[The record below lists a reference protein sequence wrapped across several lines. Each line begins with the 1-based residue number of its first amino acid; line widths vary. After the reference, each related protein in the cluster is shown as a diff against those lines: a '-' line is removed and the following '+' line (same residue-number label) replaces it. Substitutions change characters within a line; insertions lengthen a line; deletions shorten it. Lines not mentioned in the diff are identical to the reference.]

1 MRISMLLR
9 LRLSRLSLPT
19 LRHYF
24 TGALAFTL
32 LSAKVFAQTPEV
44 QSNEAVINDVS
55 VIDIVK
61 KAEHAAYYA
70 GDDGRSMARMLIV
83 DEQGRKQMRQ
93 FTILRKDVVSETGE
107 DTGDQRMLVFFSRP
121 TEVEG
126 TVFRVEKHASLN
138 SDDDRWLYL
147 PALDLVKRIAA
158 GDKRT
163 SFVGSHF
170 FYEDVSGRATAQDN
184 FEFIEQTN
192 THYRLKATPKD
203 TALVEFSHYVVEI
216 DKANFLPTTINF
228 YKGDNNYRRVEAV
241 SIEVIQGNPTVVR
254 SKVTDLASGGYTLME
269 FRGIEYDIGLPDSI
283 FSERS
288 LRVPPE
294 RYVK

>member
-1 MRISMLLR
+1 MRISLLSTLR
-9 LRLSRLSLPT
+9 LRRPT
-19 LRHYF
+19 KLNLRSSF
-24 TGALAFTL
+24 TGLVALL
-32 LSAKVFAQTPEV
+32 LISGNGFAQTSAN
-44 QSNEAVINDVS
+44 QSGSNIDVAE
-55 VIDIVK
+55 IVN
-61 KAEHAAYYA
+61 KAEQAAYYA
-70 GDDGRSMARMLIV
+70 GNDGRSMARMLIV

-93 FTILRKDVVSETGE
+93 FTILRKDVLNEAGA

-126 TVFRVEKHASLN
+126 TVFRVEKHAALN

-170 FYEDVSGRATAQDN
+170 FYEDVSGRATAQDS
-184 FEFIEQTN
+184 FELLEQTQ

-216 DKANFLPTTINF
+216 DKDTYLPTLINF

-241 SIEVIQGNPTVVR
+241 TIETIQGNPTVVR
-254 SKVTDLASGGYTLME
+254 SKVTDLTSGGYTLME

-288 LRVPPE
+288 LRVPPQN
-294 RYVK
+294 YIK

>member
-1 MRISMLLR
+1 MRISILSVFMWRRPKIRNLRSMFMGLVALL
-9 LRLSRLSLPT
+9 LISGNG
-19 LRHYF
+19 F
-24 TGALAFTL
+24 AQALAN
-32 LSAKVFAQTPEV
+32 Q
-44 QSNEAVINDVS
+44 NGNNIDVAE
-55 VIDIVK
+55 IVN
-61 KAEHAAYYA
+61 KAEQAAYYA
-70 GDDGRSMARMLIV
+70 GNDGRSMARMLIV

-93 FTILRKDVVSETGE
+93 FTILRKDVLNDAGA

-126 TVFRVEKHASLN
+126 TVFRVEKHAALN

-170 FYEDVSGRATAQDN
+170 FYEDVSGRATAQDS
-184 FEFIEQTN
+184 FELLEQTQ

-216 DKANFLPTTINF
+216 DKDTYLPTLINF

-241 SIEVIQGNPTVVR
+241 TIETIQGNPTVVR

-288 LRVPPE
+288 LRVPPQ
-294 RYVK
+294 RYIK

>member
-1 MRISMLLR
+1 MRISILSVFIWRRPKIRNLR
-9 LRLSRLSLPT
+9 SM
-19 LRHYF
+19 F
-24 TGALAFTL
+24 TGLVALLLISSNGFAQALAT
-32 LSAKVFAQTPEV
+32 
-44 QSNEAVINDVS
+44 QSDESSSSIDVAE
-55 VIDIVK
+55 IVN
-61 KAEHAAYYA
+61 KAEQAAYYA
-70 GDDGRSMARMLIV
+70 GNDGRSMARMLIV

-93 FTILRKDVVSETGE
+93 FTILRKDVLNEAGA

-126 TVFRVEKHASLN
+126 TVFRVEKHAALN

-170 FYEDVSGRATAQDN
+170 FYEDVSGRATAQDS
-184 FEFIEQTN
+184 FELLEQTQ
-192 THYRLKATPKD
+192 THYHLKATPKD

-216 DKANFLPTTINF
+216 DKDTYLPTLINF

-241 SIEVIQGNPTVVR
+241 TIETIQGNPTVVR

-288 LRVPPE
+288 LRVPPQ
-294 RYVK
+294 RYIK

>member
-1 MRISMLLR
+1 MRISLLSTLR
-9 LRLSRLSLPT
+9 LRRPT
-19 LRHYF
+19 KLNLRSSF
-24 TGALAFTL
+24 TGLVALL
-32 LSAKVFAQTPEV
+32 LISGNGFAQTSAN
-44 QSNEAVINDVS
+44 QGGSNIDVAE
-55 VIDIVK
+55 IVN
-61 KAEHAAYYA
+61 KAEQAAYYA
-70 GDDGRSMARMLIV
+70 GNDGRSMARMLIV

-93 FTILRKDVVSETGE
+93 FTILRKDVPNEAGA

-126 TVFRVEKHASLN
+126 TVFRVEKHAALN

-170 FYEDVSGRATAQDN
+170 FYEDVSGRATAQDS
-184 FEFIEQTN
+184 FELLEQTQ

-216 DKANFLPTTINF
+216 DKDTYLPTLINF

-241 SIEVIQGNPTVVR
+241 TIETIQGNPTVVR

-288 LRVPPE
+288 LRVPPQN
-294 RYVK
+294 YIK

>member
-1 MRISMLLR
+1 MRISLLSTLR
-9 LRLSRLSLPT
+9 LRRPT
-19 LRHYF
+19 KLNLRSSF
-24 TGALAFTL
+24 AGLVALL
-32 LSAKVFAQTPEV
+32 LISGNGFAQTSAN
-44 QSNEAVINDVS
+44 QSDSNIDVAE
-55 VIDIVK
+55 IVD
-61 KAEHAAYYA
+61 KAEQAAYYA
-70 GDDGRSMARMLIV
+70 GNDGRSMARMLIV

-93 FTILRKDVVSETGE
+93 FTILRKDVLNEAGA

-126 TVFRVEKHASLN
+126 TVFRVEKHAALN

-170 FYEDVSGRATAQDN
+170 FYEDVSGRATAQDS
-184 FEFIEQTN
+184 FELLEQTQ

-216 DKANFLPTTINF
+216 DKDTYLPTLINF

-241 SIEVIQGNPTVVR
+241 TIETIQGNPTVVR
-254 SKVTDLASGGYTLME
+254 SKVTDLTSGGYTLME

-288 LRVPPE
+288 LRVPPQN
-294 RYVK
+294 YIK

>member
-1 MRISMLLR
+1 MRISLLSTLR
-9 LRLSRLSLPT
+9 LRRPKKLN
-19 LRHYF
+19 LRSSF
-24 TGALAFTL
+24 TGLVALL
-32 LSAKVFAQTPEV
+32 LISGNGFAQTSAN
-44 QSNEAVINDVS
+44 QSGSNIDVAE
-55 VIDIVK
+55 IVN
-61 KAEHAAYYA
+61 KAEQAAYYA
-70 GDDGRSMARMLIV
+70 GNDGRSMARMLIV

-93 FTILRKDVVSETGE
+93 FTILRKDVLNEEGA

-126 TVFRVEKHASLN
+126 TVFRVEKHAALN

-170 FYEDVSGRATAQDN
+170 FYEDVSGRATAQDS
-184 FEFIEQTN
+184 FELLEQTQ

-216 DKANFLPTTINF
+216 DKDTYLPTLINF

-241 SIEVIQGNPTVVR
+241 TIETIQGNPTVVR
-254 SKVTDLASGGYTLME
+254 SKVTDLTSGGYTLME

-288 LRVPPE
+288 LRVPPQ
-294 RYVK
+294 RYIK

>member
-1 MRISMLLR
+1 VALLLIS
-9 LRLSRLSLPT
+9 
-19 LRHYF
+19 
-24 TGALAFTL
+24 GNG
-32 LSAKVFAQTPEV
+32 FAQTSAN
-44 QSNEAVINDVS
+44 QNGSNIDVAE
-55 VIDIVK
+55 IVN
-61 KAEHAAYYA
+61 KAEQAAYYA
-70 GDDGRSMARMLIV
+70 GNDGRSMARMLIV

-93 FTILRKDVVSETGE
+93 FTILRKDVLNEAGA

-126 TVFRVEKHASLN
+126 TVFRVEKHAALN

-170 FYEDVSGRATAQDN
+170 FYEDVSGRATAQDS
-184 FEFIEQTN
+184 FELLEQTQ

-216 DKANFLPTTINF
+216 DKDTYLPTLINF

-241 SIEVIQGNPTVVR
+241 TIETIQGNPTVVR
-254 SKVTDLASGGYTLME
+254 SKVTDLTSGGYTLME

-288 LRVPPE
+288 LRVPPQN
-294 RYVK
+294 YIK

>member
-1 MRISMLLR
+1 MRISILSVFMWRRPKIRNLRSMFMGLVALL
-9 LRLSRLSLPT
+9 LISGNG
-19 LRHYF
+19 F
-24 TGALAFTL
+24 AQALAN
-32 LSAKVFAQTPEV
+32 QNG
-44 QSNEAVINDVS
+44 SNIDVAE
-55 VIDIVK
+55 IVN
-61 KAEHAAYYA
+61 KAEQAAYYA
-70 GDDGRSMARMLIV
+70 GNDGRSMARMLIV

-93 FTILRKDVVSETGE
+93 FTILRKDVLNDAGA

-126 TVFRVEKHASLN
+126 TVFRVEKHAALN

-170 FYEDVSGRATAQDN
+170 FYEDVSGRATAQDS
-184 FEFIEQTN
+184 FELLEQTQ

-216 DKANFLPTTINF
+216 DKDTYLPTLINF

-241 SIEVIQGNPTVVR
+241 TIETIQCNPTVVR

-288 LRVPPE
+288 LRVPPQ
-294 RYVK
+294 RYIK

>member
-1 MRISMLLR
+1 MRISILSVFMWRRPKIRNLRSMFMGLVALL
-9 LRLSRLSLPT
+9 LISGNG
-19 LRHYF
+19 F
-24 TGALAFTL
+24 AQALAN
-32 LSAKVFAQTPEV
+32 QNG
-44 QSNEAVINDVS
+44 SNIDVAE
-55 VIDIVK
+55 IVN
-61 KAEHAAYYA
+61 KAEQAAYYA
-70 GDDGRSMARMLIV
+70 GNDGRSMARMLIV

-93 FTILRKDVVSETGE
+93 FTILRKDVLNDAGA

-126 TVFRVEKHASLN
+126 TVFRVEKHAALN

-170 FYEDVSGRATAQDN
+170 FYEDVSGRATAQDS
-184 FEFIEQTN
+184 FELLEQTQ

-216 DKANFLPTTINF
+216 DKDTYLPTLINF

-241 SIEVIQGNPTVVR
+241 TIETIQGNPTVVR

-288 LRVPPE
+288 LRVPPQ
-294 RYVK
+294 RYIK

>member
-1 MRISMLLR
+1 MRISILSVFMWRRPKIRNLRSMFMGLVALL
-9 LRLSRLSLPT
+9 LISGNG
-19 LRHYF
+19 F
-24 TGALAFTL
+24 AQALAN
-32 LSAKVFAQTPEV
+32 QNG
-44 QSNEAVINDVS
+44 SNIDVAE
-55 VIDIVK
+55 IVN
-61 KAEHAAYYA
+61 KAEQAAYYA
-70 GDDGRSMARMLIV
+70 GNDGRSMARMLIV

-93 FTILRKDVVSETGE
+93 FTILRKDVLNEAGA

-126 TVFRVEKHASLN
+126 TVFRVEKHAALN

-170 FYEDVSGRATAQDN
+170 FYEDVSGRATAQDS
-184 FEFIEQTN
+184 FELLEQTQ

-216 DKANFLPTTINF
+216 DKDTYLPTLINF

-241 SIEVIQGNPTVVR
+241 TIETIQGNPTVVR

-288 LRVPPE
+288 LRVPPQ
-294 RYVK
+294 RYIK

>member
-1 MRISMLLR
+1 MRISILSTLR
-9 LRLSRLSLPT
+9 LRRPT
-19 LRHYF
+19 KLNLRSSF
-24 TGALAFTL
+24 TGLVALL
-32 LSAKVFAQTPEV
+32 LISGNSFAQTSAN
-44 QSNEAVINDVS
+44 QSGSNIDVAE
-55 VIDIVK
+55 IVN
-61 KAEHAAYYA
+61 KAEQAAYYA
-70 GDDGRSMARMLIV
+70 GNDGRSMARMLIV

-93 FTILRKDVVSETGE
+93 FTILRKDVLNEAGA

-126 TVFRVEKHASLN
+126 TVFRVEKHAALN
-138 SDDDRWLYL
+138 TDDDRWLYL

-170 FYEDVSGRATAQDN
+170 FYEDVSGRATAQDS
-184 FEFIEQTN
+184 FELLEQTQ

-216 DKANFLPTTINF
+216 DKDTYLPTLINF

-241 SIEVIQGNPTVVR
+241 TIETIQGNPTVVR

-288 LRVPPE
+288 LRVPPQN
-294 RYVK
+294 YIK

>member
-1 MRISMLLR
+1 MRISILSVFMWHRPKIRNLR
-9 LRLSRLSLPT
+9 SM
-19 LRHYF
+19 F
-24 TGALAFTL
+24 TGLVALLLISSNGFAQALAT
-32 LSAKVFAQTPEV
+32 
-44 QSNEAVINDVS
+44 QSDESTSSIDVAE
-55 VIDIVK
+55 IVN
-61 KAEHAAYYA
+61 KAEQAAYYA
-70 GDDGRSMARMLIV
+70 GNDGRSMARMLIV

-93 FTILRKDVVSETGE
+93 FTILRKDVPNEAGA

-126 TVFRVEKHASLN
+126 TVFRVEKHAALN

-170 FYEDVSGRATAQDN
+170 FYEDVSGRATAQDS
-184 FEFIEQTN
+184 FELLEQTQ

-216 DKANFLPTTINF
+216 DKDTYLPTLINF

-241 SIEVIQGNPTVVR
+241 TIETIQGNPTVVR

-288 LRVPPE
+288 LRVPPQ
-294 RYVK
+294 RYIK

>member
-1 MRISMLLR
+1 MRISILSVFMWRRPKIRNLRSMFMGLVALL
-9 LRLSRLSLPT
+9 LISGNG
-19 LRHYF
+19 F
-24 TGALAFTL
+24 AQALAN
-32 LSAKVFAQTPEV
+32 QNG
-44 QSNEAVINDVS
+44 SNIDVAE
-55 VIDIVK
+55 IVN
-61 KAEHAAYYA
+61 KAEQAAYYA
-70 GDDGRSMARMLIV
+70 GNDGRSMARMLIV

-93 FTILRKDVVSETGE
+93 FTILRKDVPNEAGA

-126 TVFRVEKHASLN
+126 TVFRVEKHAALN

-170 FYEDVSGRATAQDN
+170 FYEDVSGRATAQDS
-184 FEFIEQTN
+184 FELLEQTQ

-216 DKANFLPTTINF
+216 DKDTYLPTLINF

-241 SIEVIQGNPTVVR
+241 TIETIQGNPTVVR
-254 SKVTDLASGGYTLME
+254 SKVTDLTSGGYTLME

-288 LRVPPE
+288 LRVPPQN
-294 RYVK
+294 YIK

>member
-1 MRISMLLR
+1 MRISILSTLR
-9 LRLSRLSLPT
+9 LRRPT
-19 LRHYF
+19 KLNLRSSF
-24 TGALAFTL
+24 TGLVALL
-32 LSAKVFAQTPEV
+32 LISGNGFAQTSAN
-44 QSNEAVINDVS
+44 QNGSNIDVAE
-55 VIDIVK
+55 IVN
-61 KAEHAAYYA
+61 KAEQAADYA
-70 GDDGRSMARMLIV
+70 GNDGRSMARMLIV

-93 FTILRKDVVSETGE
+93 FTILRKDVLNEAGA

-126 TVFRVEKHASLN
+126 TVFRVEKHAALN

-170 FYEDVSGRATAQDN
+170 FYEDVSGRATAQDS
-184 FEFIEQTN
+184 FELLEQTQ

-216 DKANFLPTTINF
+216 DKDTYLPTLINF

-241 SIEVIQGNPTVVR
+241 TIETIRGNPTVVR

-288 LRVPPE
+288 LRVPPQN
-294 RYVK
+294 YIK

>member
-1 MRISMLLR
+1 MRISLLSTLR
-9 LRLSRLSLPT
+9 LRRLTMLN
-19 LRHYF
+19 LRSSF
-24 TGALAFTL
+24 TGLVALL
-32 LSAKVFAQTPEV
+32 LISGNGFAQTSAN
-44 QSNEAVINDVS
+44 QSDSNIDVAE
-55 VIDIVK
+55 IVD
-61 KAEHAAYYA
+61 KAEQAAYYA
-70 GDDGRSMARMLIV
+70 GNDGRSMARMLIV

-93 FTILRKDVVSETGE
+93 FTILRKDVLNEAGA

-126 TVFRVEKHASLN
+126 TVFRVEKHAALN

-170 FYEDVSGRATAQDN
+170 FYEDVSGRATAQDS
-184 FEFIEQTN
+184 FELLEQTQ

-216 DKANFLPTTINF
+216 DKDTYLPTLINF

-241 SIEVIQGNPTVVR
+241 TIETIQGNPTVVR
-254 SKVTDLASGGYTLME
+254 SKVTDLTSGGYTLME

-288 LRVPPE
+288 LRVPPQN
-294 RYVK
+294 YIK

>member
-1 MRISMLLR
+1 MRISILSTLR
-9 LRLSRLSLPT
+9 LRRPTKLNLRSL
-19 LRHYF
+19 F
-24 TGALAFTL
+24 TGLVALL
-32 LSAKVFAQTPEV
+32 LISGNGFAQTSAN
-44 QSNEAVINDVS
+44 QSGSNIDVAE
-55 VIDIVK
+55 IVN
-61 KAEHAAYYA
+61 KAEQAAYYA
-70 GDDGRSMARMLIV
+70 GNDGRSMARMLIV

-93 FTILRKDVVSETGE
+93 FTILRKDVLNEAGA

-126 TVFRVEKHASLN
+126 TVFRVEKHAALN

-170 FYEDVSGRATAQDN
+170 FYEDVSGRATAQDS
-184 FEFIEQTN
+184 FELLEQTQ

-216 DKANFLPTTINF
+216 DKDTYLPTLINF

-241 SIEVIQGNPTVVR
+241 TIETIQGNPTVVR
-254 SKVTDLASGGYTLME
+254 SKVTDLTSGGYTLME

-288 LRVPPE
+288 LRVPPQ
-294 RYVK
+294 RYIK

>member
-1 MRISMLLR
+1 MRISLLSTLR
-9 LRLSRLSLPT
+9 LRRLTMLN
-19 LRHYF
+19 LRSSF
-24 TGALAFTL
+24 TGLVALL
-32 LSAKVFAQTPEV
+32 LISGNGFAQTSAN
-44 QSNEAVINDVS
+44 QSASNIDVGE
-55 VIDIVK
+55 IVN
-61 KAEHAAYYA
+61 KAEQAAYYA
-70 GDDGRSMARMLIV
+70 GNDGRSMARMLIV

-93 FTILRKDVVSETGE
+93 FTILRKDVLNEAGA

-126 TVFRVEKHASLN
+126 TVFRVEKHAALN

-170 FYEDVSGRATAQDN
+170 FYEDVSGRATAQDS
-184 FEFIEQTN
+184 FELLEQTQ

-216 DKANFLPTTINF
+216 DKDTYLPTLINF

-241 SIEVIQGNPTVVR
+241 TIETIQGNPTVVR
-254 SKVTDLASGGYTLME
+254 SKVTDLTSGGYTLME

-288 LRVPPE
+288 LRVPPQN
-294 RYVK
+294 YIK